1 MARSKDNKF
10 YMCFSL
16 QELRAEN
23 AELRN
28 KLLMEETISRKK
40 SMEIESIARQ
50 NKGNEWYIV
59 AMKK

>member
-1 MARSKDNKF
+1 M
-10 YMCFSL
+10 FSL

-23 AELRN
+23 GELRN

-50 NKGNEWYIV
+50 NKGNEWYSV

>member
-1 MARSKDNKF
+1 ML
-10 YMCFSL
+10 FSL

-23 AELRN
+23 GELRN
-28 KLLMEETISRKK
+28 KLLMEESISRKK

-50 NKGNEWYIV
+50 KKGIEWYGV